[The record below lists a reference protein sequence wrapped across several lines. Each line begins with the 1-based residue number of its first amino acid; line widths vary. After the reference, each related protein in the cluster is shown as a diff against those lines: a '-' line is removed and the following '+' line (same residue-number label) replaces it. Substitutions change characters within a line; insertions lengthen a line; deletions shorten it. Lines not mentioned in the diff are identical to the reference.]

1 MGAAFEREDATVS
14 KDVISTADAP
24 SAIGTYSQAVRA
36 GDWVFLSGQIGLDPA
51 TGALVEGG
59 FEAEARRAFT
69 NLGAVA
75 AAGGGG
81 LDSIVKLTLYL
92 TDLGDFAAVNELMQE
107 FFSAP
112 YPARA
117 AVGVSSLP
125 RGACMEVEAIMMTG
139 EEVTR

>member
-1 MGAAFEREDATVS
+1 
-14 KDVISTADAP
+14 VISTADAP

-59 FEAEARRAFT
+59 IEAETRRAFA
-69 NLGAVA
+69 NLRAVA

-92 TDLGDFAAVNELMQE
+92 TDLGDYAAVNELMQE
-107 FFSAP
+107 FFRAP

-125 RGACMEVEAIMMTG
+125 RGACMEVEAIMMAEG
-139 EEVTR
+139 DATR